1 MRTSFLSVV
10 IIACFSSM
18 VFAQSNQAS
27 TSSQNPQDPKV
38 DSQNKIVDPIF
49 TREQIEKLPNAG
61 AHKPCLVHKV
71 YVAELGST
79 DEAARFRRSL
89 VERLSKRFAVAETQE
104 EADAVLTAA
113 VSARGNGRN
122 GEVVF
127 ENGMLKSKEG
137 DVLWQG
143 NFYYHYK
150 KSFPGR
156 GIISSSASDVAKH
169 IRQACQR

>member
-1 MRTSFLSVV
+1 MRSLLLTVSLLASWLLPVSVAAGPV
-10 IIACFSSM
+10 
-18 VFAQSNQAS
+18 
-27 TSSQNPQDPKV
+27 QD
-38 DSQNKIVDPIF
+38 
-49 TREQIEKLPNAG
+49 AG
-61 AHKPCLVHKV
+61 AQRPCRVRKV

-79 DEAARFRRSL
+79 DEAVRFRRSL
-89 VERLSKRFAVAETQE
+89 VERLSKRFAVVETQE

-127 ENGMLKSKEG
+127 ENGMLKSQEG
-137 DVLWQG
+137 DLLWQG

-156 GIISSSASDVAKH
+156 GIISSSASDVAKN

>member
-1 MRTSFLSVV
+1 MRALLLSVSL
-10 IIACFSSM
+10 IALGFLPVSIT
-18 VFAQSNQAS
+18 A
-27 TSSQNPQDPKV
+27 
-38 DSQNKIVDPIF
+38 DPI
-49 TREQIEKLPNAG
+49 QDAG
-61 AHKPCLVHKV
+61 AHKPCRVRKV
-71 YVAELGST
+71 YVGELGGT

-89 VERLSKRFAVAETQE
+89 VERLSRRFAVVERQE

-127 ENGMLKSKEG
+127 ENGMLKSREG

-156 GIISSSASDVAKH
+156 GIINSAASDVAKN
-169 IRQACQR
+169 IRDACKR